1 MGHINTGHGEH
12 DTTVSFFI
20 IRTDGDEPRA
30 VYHRHR
36 RLGVLTMF
44 GGHVEKFESPW
55 SCALRE
61 LVEETGYRPSQL
73 AVLQPDVRMVYA
85 TRIDLHPIPAV
96 CHTGQYPGDVL
107 HFHSDSMYAFITDQE
122 PAGRPA
128 DGESTEVELFTAHQ
142 LAGGPIEGMPEKWRE
157 IGFHMLTR
165 VHGTWKPFALASYTG

>member
-1 MGHINTGHGEH
+1 MGHINERAGEH

-44 GGHVEKFESPW
+44 GGHVELHQSPW
-55 SCALRE
+55 MAAMAE
-61 LVEETGYRPSQL
+61 LVEETGYDPSQL
-73 AVLQPDVRMVYA
+73 AVLQPDVRMSFI
-85 TRIDLHPIPAV
+85 TRADVHPVPAV
-96 CHTGQYPGDVL
+96 SHTAPYPGDVP
-107 HFHSDSMYAFITDQE
+107 HFHSDSMYTFVTDQE
-122 PAGRPA
+122 PSGTPGE
-128 DGESTEVELFTAHQ
+128 GESTEVELFTAHE

-165 VHGTWKPFALASYTG
+165 VYGTWTPVPLTSYTA